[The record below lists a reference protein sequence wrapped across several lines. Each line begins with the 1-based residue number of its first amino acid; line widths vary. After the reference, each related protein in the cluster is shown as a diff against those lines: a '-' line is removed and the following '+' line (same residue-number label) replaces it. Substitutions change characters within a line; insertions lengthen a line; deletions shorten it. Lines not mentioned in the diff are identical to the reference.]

1 MDNQKAEELLRHKG
15 VRPTAN
21 RIVVLKTLH
30 NEHRP
35 MSLSMMEGLLLSMD
49 KSSIFRVLT
58 LFLEHDI
65 VHAFEDG
72 KGALNYEL
80 CSHHNEHD
88 HSASHAH
95 FYCERCGKTFCMED
109 IPVENVALPEGFEAH
124 SISFVIKGE
133 CPNCRKKY

>member
-1 MDNQKAEELLRHKG
+1 MLKQKG

-21 RIVVLKTLH
+21 RILILKTLH

-35 MSLSMMEGLLLSMD
+35 MSLSTMEAILLPMD

-72 KGALNYEL
+72 KV
-80 CSHHNEHD
+80 
-88 HSASHAH
+88 HSTTNFAPITTRTTILPAMLISIARNAHAP
-95 FYCERCGKTFCMED
+95 F
-109 IPVENVALPEGFEAH
+109 A
-124 SISFVIKGE
+124 
-133 CPNCRKKY
+133 

>member
-1 MDNQKAEELLRHKG
+1 MNNIDSNNAEELLKQKG

-21 RIVVLKTLH
+21 RILILKTLQ

-35 MSLSMMEGLLLSMD
+35 MSLSTMEAILLPMD

-80 CSHHNEHD
+80 CSHHDSHD
-88 HSASHAH
+88 HTAV
-95 FYCERCGKTFCMED
+95 TP
-109 IPVENVALPEGFEAH
+109 IPVTTPFTGLEVIDERNFLRPEPAAF
-124 SISFVIKGE
+124 
-133 CPNCRKKY
+133 

>member
-1 MDNQKAEELLRHKG
+1 MNNIDNNNAEELLKQKG

-21 RIVVLKTLH
+21 RILILKTLQ

-35 MSLSMMEGLLLSMD
+35 MSLSAMEAILLPMD

-80 CSHHNEHD
+80 CSHHDSHD
-88 HSASHAH
+88 HTASHAH
-95 FYCERCGKTFCMED
+95 FYSLR
-109 IPVENVALPEGFEAH
+109 ENALSVADANKVTIQNITIRRLCLLP
-124 SISFVIKGE
+124 SIFLA
-133 CPNCRKKY
+133 P